1 MKHVWDEHLRELDKL
16 LETVAEHR
24 EMIVC
29 VGERFASGDDDEEEQ
44 VAARLV
50 SLSLK
55 SVRGACEEYLRN
67 MPE

>member
-1 MKHVWDEHLRELDKL
+1 MKHVWDEHLKELDKL
-16 LETVAEHR
+16 LEMVAEHR

-29 VGERFASGDDDEEEQ
+29 VGERFTGADDEEEQ

-55 SVRGACEEYLRN
+55 SVRDACEEYLRN
-67 MPE
+67 TPG

>member
-1 MKHVWDEHLRELDKL
+1 MRHAWDEHLKELDKL
-16 LETVAEHR
+16 LEMVAEHR

-29 VGERFASGDDDEEEQ
+29 VGERFASGEDEEEQ

-55 SVRGACEEYLRN
+55 SVRDACGEYLRN

>member
-1 MKHVWDEHLRELDKL
+1 MKHVWDEHLKELDKL

-24 EMIVC
+24 EMIVR
-29 VGERFASGDDDEEEQ
+29 VGERFTGADDEEEQ

-55 SVRGACEEYLRN
+55 SVRDACEEYLRN
-67 MPE
+67 TPG

>member
-16 LETVAEHR
+16 LELVAEHR

-29 VGERFASGDDDEEEQ
+29 VGERFTGADDEEEQ

-50 SLSLK
+50 NLSLK
-55 SVRGACEEYLRN
+55 SVRDACGEYLRN
-67 MPE
+67 TPG

>member
-1 MKHVWDEHLRELDKL
+1 MKHVWDEHLKELDKL
-16 LETVAEHR
+16 LEMVAEHR

-29 VGERFASGDDDEEEQ
+29 VGERFASGEDEEEQ

-55 SVRGACEEYLRN
+55 SVRDACEEYLRN

>member
-29 VGERFASGDDDEEEQ
+29 VGERFASGEDEEEQ

-55 SVRGACEEYLRN
+55 SVRDACGEYLRN
-67 MPE
+67 VPE

>member
-1 MKHVWDEHLRELDKL
+1 MKHVWDEHLKELDKL

-29 VGERFASGDDDEEEQ
+29 VGERFASGDDEEER

-55 SVRGACEEYLRN
+55 SVRDACKEYLRN
-67 MPE
+67 VPE

>member
-1 MKHVWDEHLRELDKL
+1 MKHVWDEHLKELDKL
-16 LETVAEHR
+16 LEMVAEHR

-29 VGERFASGDDDEEEQ
+29 VGERFTGADDEEEQ

-55 SVRGACEEYLRN
+55 SVRDACEEYLRN
-67 MPE
+67 VPE

>member
-1 MKHVWDEHLRELDKL
+1 MRHVWDEHLKELDKL
-16 LETVAEHR
+16 LEAVAEHR

-29 VGERFASGDDDEEEQ
+29 VGERFASGEDEEEQ

-55 SVRGACEEYLRN
+55 AVRDACGEYLRN
-67 MPE
+67 VPE

>member
-1 MKHVWDEHLRELDKL
+1 MRQVWDEHLKELDKL
-16 LETVAEHR
+16 LEAVAEHR

-29 VGERFASGDDDEEEQ
+29 VGERFASGEDEEEQ

-55 SVRGACEEYLRN
+55 SVRDACGEYLRN
-67 MPE
+67 VPE

>member
-29 VGERFASGDDDEEEQ
+29 VGERFTGADDEEEQ

-55 SVRGACEEYLRN
+55 SVRDACEEYLRN

>member
-29 VGERFASGDDDEEEQ
+29 VGERFTGADDEEEQ
-44 VAARLV
+44 VAAKLV

-55 SVRGACEEYLRN
+55 SVRDACEEYLRN

>member
-1 MKHVWDEHLRELDKL
+1 MKHVWDEHLKELDKL
-16 LETVAEHR
+16 LEAVAEHR

-29 VGERFASGDDDEEEQ
+29 VGERFTGADDEEEQ

-67 MPE
+67 MPG

>member
-1 MKHVWDEHLRELDKL
+1 MRHAWDEHLKELDKL
-16 LETVAEHR
+16 LEAVAEHR

-29 VGERFASGDDDEEEQ
+29 VGERFASGEDEEEQ

-55 SVRGACEEYLRN
+55 SVRDACGEYLWN
-67 MPE
+67 VPE

>member
-1 MKHVWDEHLRELDKL
+1 MKHVWDEHLKELVEL
-16 LETVAEHR
+16 LEAVAEHR

-29 VGERFASGDDDEEEQ
+29 VGERFASGDDEEEQ

-55 SVRGACEEYLRN
+55 SVRDACEEYLRN
-67 MPE
+67 VPE